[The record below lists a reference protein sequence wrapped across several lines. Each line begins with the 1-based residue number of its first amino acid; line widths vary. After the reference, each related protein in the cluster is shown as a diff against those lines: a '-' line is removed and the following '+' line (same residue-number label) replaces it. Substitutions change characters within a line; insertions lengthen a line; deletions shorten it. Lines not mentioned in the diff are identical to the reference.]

1 MEKAVKQAIS
11 LLLAAAMMISVL
23 PVGAFAA
30 EVDTGAVVQEGS
42 AVVQEGSADVQED
55 TGSEK
60 ESDTG
65 SENGSDTGNENGS
78 DTGTETGAGGDTGSV
93 DVSESVPEESNAESE
108 EVKLPEDD
116 QPAAPRMLSLRLAT
130 PDGPV
135 QLTVSSDS
143 LQAKIAEAAD
153 GSGTVTMEKDYTE
166 NVIFPMGKTVIL
178 DMAGHTLNPDTSTAG
193 DSLVNTVTVFGT
205 AVIKGGTISG
215 KAEEGKTVNAR
226 GVLVP
231 NGGKLILGEGA
242 VVCGFT
248 VQGSGGGIHVDGDGA
263 LELDGGT
270 VKDNRAAETGGGIF
284 IYDAEKLRVKSGT
297 VISGNEAANGGG
309 IAAYRLY
316 TYGGYLSGLTLENNK
331 AENGGGLYFGGI
343 VDLPE
348 TMPFGGITFRNN
360 QASQNGG
367 GLYCRDKV
375 RAVFTDMI
383 WDGNTAAKNG
393 GAAYFVGAA
402 TVDFQGGA
410 VKNSRSNSGALYFAA
425 ASTVNFDGTILSG
438 NQSTSHGGALYAV
451 GALQMELNNVT
462 ISDNTAGLGG
472 TGDTRGGA
480 FYLSARKN
488 QVTLLSGTIS
498 GNTAKPRQSEYS
510 SAYGGALF
518 IGGDSTFTMK
528 GGIFDGN
535 TVNGR
540 GGGVHLS
547 SNSTAVIEGGTFR
560 NNKAGWGG
568 GLYISGKLNISD
580 VLAEKNTGTAIVA
593 DSGSMT
599 ISGGT
604 FRENTSGNTSI
615 TAVTTWNGT
624 LTVTGGTFT
633 KNSGVA
639 VGNSG
644 GTVTISGGEIYENT
658 GSGVG
663 NRYGT
668 VNIQEGANIHDNAQ
682 WGVYNSYE
690 GSKVVMTGGKVYNN
704 ATGGIY
710 DYGGGLYWNNP
721 KPGRVTVSGG
731 EITNNGGRGV
741 YCGIA
746 EISGGVISG
755 NVGGVNAT
763 DATVSGG
770 AITGNSGV
778 DNGGGVY
785 VSGGLKNGT
794 APDIAYYHSRLS
806 VTGGVIRDN
815 RANKL
820 GNDLYVAK
828 PTFDT
833 YEEAPVSVT
842 AAVNMT
848 GEVDGAVWLDEMSG
862 ETLTGAFTRRH
873 TEETG
878 VEAYTFRSA
887 ANPVAQIGETTYPSL
902 QAAFDAIHSGTA
914 PDSPVLLLKDD
925 TENVTI
931 PAGISATLD
940 LRGHLIFT
948 NSGTI
953 LTVGQAPAE
962 AEGEEAPAAPTPA
975 SLTVKDSVGGGNLTG
990 ATTGAVVV
998 NAGSSF
1004 TMQDISIEKNYNTT
1018 TAGGGVILRSGSSM
1032 TLTSG
1037 TISGNRGVGG
1047 SGIYVEKDAELTIDG
1062 GAISGNRTVAS
1073 ADGATNSGAIKA
1085 LGRVIMYGGEI
1096 TGNEISRHWQHPAVY
1111 LSGDGAYFEL
1121 KNGTISGNLRG
1132 YQTSQWYSYGPI
1144 GVVQGAQ
1151 MVMNGGSIENHTNA
1165 TDRTDG
1171 ASAVRV
1177 YNSTSAQC
1185 TSFTMNGGVIQG
1197 NTGSSG
1203 AVYVNSSNG
1212 KFPTAF
1218 IMTGGTIIGNRNSGC
1233 EGGAVRATGYYG
1245 ELRLAGGE
1253 ITGNESKN
1261 AGGGVYI
1268 GSYSS
1273 SKVTIEGTLIYGN
1286 TSGDGL
1292 GNDVYF
1298 AGSAQVL
1305 ALRNPAD
1312 YGMDAYDCWH
1322 DDLGGG
1328 DYPQTDYD
1336 ELCKA
1341 LTWTKSGDHYTSKAM
1356 ALTAA
1361 KSLLPIEVT
1370 EGKVAYYVPT
1380 LYDDSELP
1388 KEATPE
1394 DYVLFAT
1401 LAEAMT
1407 ALQNNTVPA
1416 GATIHLMADF
1426 AETVSVPAVNFT
1438 LNLNGHTLT
1447 TDKPNGTI
1455 FTLTSGA
1462 DMTLTDTVGPEFHK
1476 NAEGTLTKVEAYET
1490 GRGFSVAK
1498 GASLTVAGGQLTGF
1512 TMANQLGPA
1521 IYCEGNLTITG
1532 GSVTDNAYTGKT
1544 DSGVIRV
1551 NNKDSVVSI
1560 TGGTFTGNAG
1570 YIGGVVSIEAAK
1582 SMLVQGVAFEN
1593 NQAAVNGGAIVVKS
1607 CPELTLQN
1615 VTFRGNKAGSY
1626 GGGLCTYDGYTHK
1639 LLLENCSFEENT
1651 ATTGGGASLGR
1662 NTKVTISGGSFTKN
1676 QTTGSGGGLSSGGY
1690 SSNNAQLA
1698 AKDVTFTENHAGG
1711 DGGGI
1716 WARNLSLT
1724 NCTFTGNTSVSH
1736 GGAVRHAADW
1746 NRPEDVLRV
1755 DDCQFSDNKA
1765 GNETTKR
1772 SGGAIYSAGAG
1783 MGLKNTTF
1791 RNNQAT
1797 DAGGAV
1803 YRSSNSTDCTSTVE
1817 TCTFA
1822 ENAATNGGAL
1832 CVSTQAD
1839 VKDSEFEKNRATYGG
1854 ALYINAQTNVENAE
1868 FFDNRAT
1875 YGGAICVWYAP
1886 ADIRGCKLYKNEATN
1901 GGAVYQ
1907 TTNNTSHYVTLYQDT
1922 EIYNNTAY
1930 YGGGC
1935 RVARISLNDNAR
1947 IYNNTAKYY
1956 GGGVHGYT
1964 ILRDFAEIDHN
1975 KAEMYDGGGVYGS
1988 SKLECG
1994 SIHDNTAARSGGGI
2008 STSGSVTIN
2017 GGEIYSNTAK
2027 SDGGGVCTY
2036 SLTMNSGTIRD
2047 NTAGRYGGGVG
2058 NDGHLFNIGMYGGE
2072 IRDNYAGN
2080 SGGGVYAAANADWST
2095 VAHQWLVG
2103 GRITGNTAA
2112 RNGGGVVLGQ
2122 HPNIT
2127 TGETRIYG
2135 DIVIT
2140 DNHAGN
2146 YGGGI
2151 YYCYASQQEQNFG
2164 LYTGDTNHLGKPA
2177 LYGNTAALGQD
2188 YYIVANANPNICRAT
2203 DMSIPN
2209 LHVQGWLDESNNTLI
2224 DTEIHGKNPKY
2235 YALTLAYTDE
2245 LIVAAVGEKLFA
2257 TVGEAVEDIQK
2268 NPTGNHEIVM
2278 VADSRENVTVPAS
2291 VDVKL
2296 NLNGHTLHGFST
2308 AVTLNGTLT
2317 LEDTVNTN
2325 YDNREL
2331 GYHIGAGP
2339 AGQGTI
2345 TGSAAT
2351 YGGGFVVRSG
2361 GELIIN
2367 SGNLSECYARTGG
2380 AAIYVN
2386 GGKAT
2391 MNGGKISGNL
2401 GYNGAIYVNQ
2411 ARSTFILNGGEICDN
2426 VNRSQNSYYELGSG
2440 TLFNNGGNLMILGG
2454 EIHNNLGRNVVY
2466 STGKTTITGGSFT
2479 KNLAGD
2485 STSNQWGSGVIRVN
2499 GGTTN
2504 IGGTGANPVVISGN
2518 TATGEAGAI
2527 YLESG
2532 VVYLSHAELKNN
2544 KATTYGGAIYQNG
2557 GNLVVTSGTEI
2568 SGNTAGSKGG
2578 AIYQN
2583 GGTAQILAGTINNNR
2598 APVGG
2603 GIAQK
2608 ATGVAC
2614 TVFDGAKLYENVST
2628 VSNTGNDIYSKYE
2641 GTDSWD
2647 MVQNKSQMTLE
2658 AVNNMRLPQYNVW
2671 RDDAYSGD
2679 NYGESETLMKGM
2691 YLTGAINQSNN
2702 LQLTTYYYKVTTTLK
2717 PLANNRKVALL
2728 ALAGKTDKESAFVSG
2743 QYTSPAASVT
2753 TEEKTAAQMGWQE
2766 SNETYLDSSGHEQH
2780 YLIGTDGKLYEQ
2792 NQMAQWTPGEDLSK
2806 DSTLVLSNDTVL
2818 YSVRAQFEADGEQ
2831 EGTEVTESKQKVR
2844 AWMEVELDADS
2855 SQAAA
2860 VIPDG
2865 FTGYVLSE
2873 TRDGE
2878 PVQIMRCY
2886 KEIEVGQNALIY
2898 TTLSVKV
2905 RSMQD
2910 GQTLKPRI
2918 SMWVEGNAS
2927 NEQNHP
2933 TIDCD
2938 RLTVSATGRYNV
2950 TLKQNSKLAYTG
2962 YFDTAAGKEASRPE
2976 GETPPNVVY
2985 GTMLGYGITVMMCNT
3000 DADGKTIP
3008 AGKGIKGL
3016 EIPADGLE
3024 MELHMKGGLYLD
3036 GAPQSVDETGSNLVT
3051 PIFWALKENEK
3062 SDYGRGDGQSSATF
3076 NMNWDDEDEQYIC
3089 SNYAYN
3095 AAPFNTGNDSK
3106 SCYSGGGWTLTRID
3120 KSAEETV
3127 LHLKVSGYA
3136 FDTSNDNPRQ
3146 NSDGSNSEQFNNDYT
3161 KPFTAGY
3168 LQMIFPFPE
3177 HVMQTANGYLS
3188 VDMQAAI
3195 SDVKITSAS
3204 GKKPIAGT
3212 DLSTLKAYYGDQAQA
3227 HATSEIRF
3235 SDNRIASTNGLYVF
3249 NGSGNAT
3256 TSTTTNYWLTGERGA
3271 IAGDR
3276 GDGTVP
3282 LGSQV
3287 YMGGQLFYS
3296 SEEIRTDEEMRGG
3309 QPNPYYIPEGEFNPQ
3324 TDNKAEYFYATAI
3337 NMLQKFDADAYTPLT
3352 STEVVDQRIIGTYNQ
3367 NNIYVTTSESAT
3379 NWTNNTNLTTSMNL
3393 TVLYAA
3399 KPDGKNWTK
3408 VTTTAQDML
3417 EDGQAER
3424 QSDGRIL
3431 YKGQLYQPTQAVFS
3445 DGGVGEMDR
3454 YHEEQLLYFETL
3466 DDLHAYLGADA
3477 KCVAILYQARDCCI
3491 RNGRN
3496 IRFEHKMQVTD
3507 DFDYTGQTYCTTNE
3521 SRVWTTYRPDYKQ
3534 VRDKESTR
3542 KAFLYDFNWDNVPH
3556 AGVAKGMA
3564 AAPGD
3569 YQRNAEYSTGTYQP
3583 KKVTVKRH
3591 TLQTTGAGEVD
3602 ENGNPI
3608 LNKQWISVLR
3618 EQELLQTAQHVSLGY
3633 VKTEYE
3639 YGCQKAGTHN
3649 GYYLGNTLLLYT
3661 LSAEIKINGADKV
3674 VGSNQDKVTYNLGN
3688 GERIVNF
3695 LAAPKLSAA
3704 SGISNSLVHDGSQSA
3719 EISID
3724 LTFPAGI
3731 AYREGSI
3738 AFDYTPEIVNG
3749 KPSDT
3754 YAEGEL
3760 EWVIGSPQKNAD
3772 GTTTLHL
3779 KTYVSDI
3786 KKNLP
3791 KIAFSGF
3798 IGSEGGNDVKT
3809 GTVLSTE
3816 ASIYATY
3823 EEHNQ
3828 LAAIANSD
3836 RFAITVIND
3845 SMVGV
3850 YQDALTVTD
3859 ESGKS
3864 TYSLVTE
3871 VGEDFG
3877 FKLAYYNQDSN
3888 NESGITI
3895 ADVLPHVGDGRGTDF
3910 TGGYRVKQ
3918 IQLVF
3923 TGTGAQ
3929 KTAQSYDE
3937 NGQLYLIPDVKNP
3950 AGDNQAALFQ
3960 ASLEGQTAL
3969 NKPEPVSDSE
3979 NTRYTF
3985 TYDIPEDA
3993 VVRSSDQLGK
4003 LLYVS
4008 LPNVQGPANVQV
4020 NVLLSPTDAAEGLL
4034 VSGEETQKGG
4044 NRYFND
4050 FSAKPTGSEEIMSSL
4065 DVDVTVVQR
4074 TITGYAF
4081 MDMNQDGKFT
4091 LGNTADSH
4099 LKNIKVQLYEAENGT
4114 FKRDAQGNRIAAK
4127 DVMDRPVDL
4136 AWTDEN
4142 GRYTFDNIAPG
4153 SYIVVFSDPDNRYVW
4168 KTNQPAFS
4176 DLAVTIR
4183 PGEDSGYNTTASDV
4197 NRSTD
4202 RYGDSGLIEAYLAQA
4217 ISMPQKGT
4225 MKTAKYTSANN
4236 NAGFFCIEA
4245 VLKANW
4251 TGMITEVPLGTV
4263 LTYQVRSDNGYSEDF
4278 TITQVK
4284 PYDPKNPN
4292 ESISTVKLSQNLEL
4306 DDDKVKLTV
4315 PEDKASDCVTAS
4327 YTWESDSFY
4336 LPVNDNQGKPI
4347 KYTFEAA
4354 LGGAFRGVG
4363 YDDVGY
4369 DDIVRAVKLNAR
4381 DGKTAFEVNKHQ
4393 RSHDLA
4399 VTKVDAKDMGK
4410 GLSKAQF
4417 QIGNGAP
4424 LKFFRISDGYYRV
4437 CCDNYDKS
4445 GESKVTVDDNGRL
4458 KLIGLPEG
4466 ELTLTEVKAPKGY
4479 VRPDGSWTV
4488 KIDEGGVT
4496 PDSFED
4502 NSVTE
4507 KLPAIAVSKST
4518 SETTDAQGNPIT
4530 TTSYEYFITNVQH
4543 KQIPITGADGIGG
4556 YLIVGLTFMTAGALL
4571 LLEYRRR
4578 KRANGAV

>member
-1 MEKAVKQAIS
+1 MKKAVKQAIS

-30 EVDTGAVVQEGS
+30 EVDAGTVVL
-42 AVVQEGSADVQED
+42 EGSADVQED
-55 TGSEK
+55 TGSENG
-60 ESDTG
+60 SDTGTENGSDAGTENGGDNGSENGGDNGSENGGDNG
-65 SENGSDTGNENGS
+65 SENGSDAGTENGS
-78 DTGTETGAGGDTGSV
+78 DTGTENGGDTVTENGSNTGTDTGSDTGSV
-93 DVSESVPEESNAESE
+93 DVSESVPEESKAESE

-153 GSGTVTMEKDYTE
+153 GGGTVTMEKDYTE

-215 KAEEGKTVNAR
+215 NAEEGKTVNAR

-248 VQGSGGGIHVDGDGA
+248 VKGSGGGIHVDGDGA

-331 AENGGGLYFGGI
+331 AENGGGLYFGGL

-348 TMPFGGITFRNN
+348 TMPFGGITFRKN

-402 TVDFQGGA
+402 TVDFRGGA

-425 ASTVNFDGTILSG
+425 ASTVNFDGTTLSG

-472 TGDTRGGA
+472 TGNTNGGA
-480 FYLSARKN
+480 FCLSARKN

-498 GNTAKPRQSEYS
+498 GNIAKPRQSEYS
-510 SAYGGALF
+510 YAYGGAFF
-518 IGGDSTFTMK
+518 IEGDSTFTMK
-528 GGIFDGN
+528 GGIFDDN
-535 TVNGR
+535 TASYI
-540 GGGVHLS
+540 GGGVYLS
-547 SNSTAVIEGGTFR
+547 SGSTAVIEGGIFR
-560 NNKAGWGG
+560 NNKAGTWGG
-568 GLYISGKLNISD
+568 GLYTRGKLNISD
-580 VLAEKNTGTAIVA
+580 VLAEKNTGTAIANEYGNV
-593 DSGSMT
+593 T

-604 FRENTSGNTSI
+604 FRENTSGYSGI
-615 TAVTTWNGT
+615 TAVTAWTGT

-639 VGNSG
+639 VGNHS
-644 GTVTISGGEIYENT
+644 GTVTISGGDIYENT

-690 GSKVVMTGGKVYNN
+690 GSKVVVTGGKIYNN
-704 ATGGIY
+704 ATGGVY

-746 EISGGVISG
+746 VISGGVISG

-794 APDIAYYHSRLS
+794 APDIVYYHSRLS

-815 RANKL
+815 RANKQ

-828 PTFDT
+828 PAFDT
-833 YEEAPVSVT
+833 YAEAPVSVT

-848 GEVDGAVWLDEMSG
+848 GEVDGAAWQDEVTG
-862 ETLTGAFTRRH
+862 ETLTEAFTRRH

-887 ANPVAQIGETTYPSL
+887 ANPVAQIGDTVYTSL
-902 QAAFDAIHSGTA
+902 QAAFDAIQAGTA
-914 PDSPVLLLKDD
+914 TDTTVLLLKDD

-931 PAGISATLD
+931 PAGVTAVLN
-940 LRGHLIFT
+940 LQGHSVFT

-962 AEGEEAPAAPTPA
+962 AVEGAEAPAAPDPA
-975 SLTVKDSVGGGNLTG
+975 SLTVKGVGGGNLTG

-998 NAGSSF
+998 NAGSRF
-1004 TMQDISIEKNYNTT
+1004 TMQDISIEKNYNAT
-1018 TAGGGVILRSGSSM
+1018 TAGGGVILRSGSTM
-1032 TLTSG
+1032 TMNSG
-1037 TISGNRGVGG
+1037 SVSGNRGVGG
-1047 SGIYVEKDAELTIDG
+1047 SGIYVEKDAALTING
-1062 GAISGNRTVAS
+1062 GAISGNRTVDSTDVA
-1073 ADGATNSGAIKA
+1073 ANSGAIKA
-1085 LGRVIMYGGEI
+1085 LGRVIMSGGEI
-1096 TGNEISRHWQHPAVY
+1096 TGNEISRHWQLPAVY
-1111 LSGDGAYFEL
+1111 LTGDGAYFEL
-1121 KNGTISGNLRG
+1121 NNGTISGNLRG
-1132 YQTSQWYSYGPI
+1132 YQTSRWISYGPV

-1151 MVMNGGSIENHTNA
+1151 MVMNGGRIENHTNA
-1165 TDRTDG
+1165 TDRSDG
-1171 ASAVRV
+1171 ASAVYV
-1177 YNSTSAQC
+1177 YNSTSARC
-1185 TSFTMNGGVIQG
+1185 TSFTMTGGVIRG
-1197 NTGSSG
+1197 NTGASG
-1203 AVYVNSSNG
+1203 AVYVRST
-1212 KFPTAF
+1212 KTQCPTAF
-1218 IMTGGTIIGNRNSGC
+1218 IMTGGEISGNENTSGT
-1233 EGGAVRATGYYG
+1233 GGGIRADGYFG
-1245 ELRLAGGE
+1245 ELKLTGGV
-1253 ITGNESKN
+1253 ITGNISKN
-1261 AGGGVYI
+1261 SAGGVYT
-1268 GSYSS
+1268 GGSS
-1273 SKVTIEGTLIYGN
+1273 SNKITINGTQIYGN
-1286 TSGDGL
+1286 TSGDGK

-1298 AGSAQVL
+1298 EGNSQVL
-1305 ALRNPAD
+1305 ALRNPAE

-1322 DDLGGG
+1322 DDLGGR
-1328 DYPQTDYD
+1328 DYPQTGFD
-1336 ELCKA
+1336 ELCRA
-1341 LTWTKSGDHYTSKAM
+1341 LTWTKSGDHYVSKAT

-1361 KSLLPIEVT
+1361 KSLLPIEDT

-1380 LYDDSELP
+1380 PYDDNGLP
-1388 KEATPE
+1388 KKVTPE
-1394 DYVLFAT
+1394 EYVLFET

-1651 ATTGGGASLGR
+1651 AATGGGAYLG
-1662 NTKVTISGGSFTKN
+1662 NKTKATITGGSFTEN
-1676 QTTGSGGGLSSGGY
+1676 QATGSGGALYCNGY
-1690 SSNNAQLA
+1690 SSNNAQL
-1698 AKDVTFTENHAGG
+1698 DVENVTFTENHAGG

-1746 NRPEDVLRV
+1746 NRPEDVLTV
-1755 DDCQFSDNKA
+1755 EQCQFSYNKA
-1765 GNETTKR
+1765 GDETHTDR
-1772 SGGAIYSAGAG
+1772 SGGAIWSTGAG
-1783 MGLKNTTF
+1783 MELKNITF
-1791 RNNQAT
+1791 QNNQAT
-1797 DAGGAV
+1797 SSGGAV
-1803 YRSSNSTDCTSTVE
+1803 YRSSNSTGCTSTVE
-1817 TCTFA
+1817 MCTFV
-1822 ENAATNGGAL
+1822 ENA
-1832 CVSTQAD
+1832 
-1839 VKDSEFEKNRATYGG
+1839 ATYGG
-1854 ALYINAQTNVENAE
+1854 ALRIDAQTKVENTE
-1868 FFDNRAT
+1868 LFDNRAT
-1875 YGGAICVWYAP
+1875 NGGAICVWYTS
-1886 ADIRGCKLYKNEATN
+1886 ADIHGCKLYKNEATN

-1907 TTNNTSHYVTLYQDT
+1907 TTNNADHYVTLYQDT
-1922 EIYNNTAY
+1922 EIYENTAY

-1935 RVARISLNDNAR
+1935 YATRTRLKDNAK
-1947 IYNNTAKYY
+1947 IYRNTAKY
-1956 GGGVHGYT
+1956 H
-1964 ILRDFAEIDHN
+1964 
-1975 KAEMYDGGGVYGS
+1975 GGGVYGTVELNDS
-1988 SKLECG
+1988 AEIYENQTVYNDGGGINGGATMNGG
-1994 SIHDNTAARSGGGI
+1994 SIHDNTAGRHGGGI
-2008 STSGSVTIN
+2008 GTSGSVTVN
-2017 GGEIYSNTAK
+2017 GGEIYNNIAK
-2027 SDGGGVCTY
+2027 YDGGGVYTS
-2036 SLTMNSGTIRD
+2036 SLTMNGGSIHD

-2058 NDGHLFNIGMYGGE
+2058 HDSYLWTFKMYGGE

-2080 SGGGVYAAANADWST
+2080 SGGGVYAAASNTWNT
-2095 VAHQWLVG
+2095 VAHHWLAG

-2122 HPNIT
+2122 YPSIT

-2140 DNHAGN
+2140 DNHAGG

-2151 YYCYASQQEQNFG
+2151 YYYYASQQEQNFG
-2164 LYTGDTNHLGKPA
+2164 LYTGDPDHPGKPA

-2203 DMSIPN
+2203 DMSIPAN
-2209 LHVQGWLDESNNTLI
+2209 LHVQGWLDESNNALI
-2224 DTEIHGKNPKY
+2224 DTEIHGINPKY
-2235 YALTLAYTDE
+2235 WALTLAYTDSST
-2245 LIVAAVGEKLFA
+2245 VAAVGEELFSS
-2257 TVGEAVEDIQK
+2257 VGDAVAYVQAHPEDS
-2268 NPTGNHEIVM
+2268 HEIVM
-2278 VADSRENVTVPAS
+2278 VADSRENVTVPAG
-2291 VDVKL
+2291 VDVTL

-2317 LEDTVNTN
+2317 LVDTVNTH

-2345 TGSAAT
+2345 TGSAAIF
-2351 YGGGFVVRSG
+2351 GGGFVVRSG

-2367 SGNLSECYARTGG
+2367 SGNLSECYAGTGG
-2380 AAIYVN
+2380 AAIYVD
-2386 GGKAT
+2386 GGRAT
-2391 MNGGKISGNL
+2391 MNGGKISGCCGL
-2401 GYNGAIYVNQ
+2401 NGAIYVNQ
-2411 ARSTFILNGGEICDN
+2411 SKSTFILNGGEICEN
-2426 VNRSQNSYYELGSG
+2426 INRNQSGSLGKG
-2440 TLFNNGGNLMILGG
+2440 TLYNAGGKLQIHGG
-2454 EIHNNLGRNVVY
+2454 SIHDNQGLNVLY
-2466 STGKTTITGGSFT
+2466 TTGETTITHGRFTNNQLGGSG
-2479 KNLAGD
+2479 AG
-2485 STSNQWGSGVIRVN
+2485 VLYVN
-2499 GGTTN
+2499 GGTTTVN
-2504 IGGTGANPVVISGN
+2504 GTGAAPVVISNNTVTGN
-2518 TATGEAGAI
+2518 GGAV
-2527 YLESG
+2527 YVNSG
-2532 VVYLSHAELKNN
+2532 SLYLSYAELKDN
-2544 KATTYGGAIYQNG
+2544 KASGNGGAIYQNG
-2557 GNLVVTSGTEI
+2557 GNLIATTGTSIT
-2568 SGNTAGSKGG
+2568 GNTAGSKGG
-2578 AIYQN
+2578 AVYQN
-2583 GGTAQILAGTINNNR
+2583 GGAAQILSGTINNNR

-2603 GIAQK
+2603 GIAQT
-2608 ATGVAC
+2608 ATGAAC

-2647 MVQNKSQMTLE
+2647 MVQNKSKMTLE

-2671 RDDAYSGD
+2671 RDDAYSGE

-2702 LQLTTYYYKVTTTLK
+2702 LQLTTFYYKDATTLK
-2717 PLANNRKVALL
+2717 PLANNRKVVSLS
-2728 ALAGKTDKESAFVSG
+2728 LAGKTDTEYAFISG

-2753 TEEKTAAQMGWQE
+2753 TEEKTAAEMGWQE
-2766 SNETYLDSSGHEQH
+2766 SNETYLDSSGNVQK
-2780 YLIGTDGKLYEQ
+2780 YLVGADGKLYER
-2792 NQMAQWTPGEDLSK
+2792 NQMVQWTPGEDLSK

-2818 YSVRAQFEADGEQ
+2818 YSVRAQFAADGEQ

-2860 VIPDG
+2860 VMPDG

-2886 KEIEVGQNALIY
+2886 KEIEVGQSDLIY
-2898 TTLSVKV
+2898 TTLRVDV

-2918 SMWVEGNAS
+2918 RMWVEGNAS

-2933 TIDCD
+2933 AIDCD

-2976 GETPPNVVY
+2976 GETPSNIVY

-3000 DADGKTIP
+3000 DANGKTVP

-3036 GAPQSVDETGSNLVT
+3036 GAPQSVDDTGSNLVT

-3062 SDYGRGDGQSSATF
+3062 SDYGRGYGQSSATF
-3076 NMNWDDEDEQYIC
+3076 NMNWDDEDEQSIC

-3106 SCYSGGGWTLTRID
+3106 SCYSGGGWTLTGID
-3120 KSAEETV
+3120 ESEEETV

-3136 FDTSNDNPRQ
+3136 FDTSNANPRQ

-3177 HVMQTANGYLS
+3177 RVMQTANGYLS

-3195 SDVKITSAS
+3195 SDVKITGAS
-3204 GKKPIAGT
+3204 GKEPIAGT
-3212 DLSTLKAYYGDQAQA
+3212 DLSTLEAYYADQAQA
-3227 HATSEIRF
+3227 HATGEVRF

-3249 NGSGNAT
+3249 NGGGNGT
-3256 TSTTTNYWLTGERGA
+3256 RITTTNYWLTDSRGA

-3276 GDGTVP
+3276 GDGAVP

-3287 YMGGQLFYS
+3287 YVGGQLHYS
-3296 SEEIRTDEEMRGG
+3296 SEEIRTDEETRGG

-3324 TDNKAEYFYATAI
+3324 TDNKTEYFYATAI
-3337 NMLQKFDADAYTPLT
+3337 NMLQKFDADAYTPLP

-3417 EDGQAER
+3417 EDEQAEL

-3496 IRFEHKMQVTD
+3496 IRFEHKMQVTN

-3521 SRVWTTYRPDYKQ
+3521 SRIWTTYRPDYKL

-3542 KAFLYDFNWDNVPH
+3542 KAFLYDFNWDNVTY
-3556 AGVAKGMA
+3556 AGVAKGRGDV
-3564 AAPGD
+3564 PGD
-3569 YQRNAEYSTGTYQP
+3569 YQKDAEYAAGAYTP
-3583 KKVTVKRH
+3583 KTVTVKRH
-3591 TLQTTGAGEVD
+3591 ALNRVEVGKDD
-3602 ENGNPI
+3602 EGNPI
-3608 LNKQWISVLR
+3608 YQEQWVSLSK
-3618 EQELLQTAQHVSLGY
+3618 EQELRQTAQHVSHGY
-3633 VKTEYE
+3633 KKTEYE

-3674 VGSNQDKVTYNLGN
+3674 VGTNQDKVTYNLAN

-3695 LAAPKLSAA
+3695 LAAPKVSAA

-3760 EWVIGSPQKNAD
+3760 EWVISSPQENAD

-3779 KTYVSDI
+3779 KTYVSDVT
-3786 KKNLP
+3786 KNLP

-3798 IGSEGGNDVKT
+3798 IGSEGEGDVKN

-3816 ASIYATY
+3816 AAIYATY

-3836 RFAITVIND
+3836 RFALTAIND
-3845 SMVGV
+3845 SMIGV

-3877 FKLAYYNQDSN
+3877 FKLAYYNQDN
-3888 NESGITI
+3888 TNVSGITI
-3895 ADVLPHVGDGRGTDF
+3895 ADVLPYNGDGRGTDF
-3910 TGGYRVKQ
+3910 DGGYRVKQ

-3929 KTAQSYDE
+3929 KTAQSYADS
-3937 NGQLYLIPDVKNP
+3937 GQLHLVSGVPNP
-3950 AGDNQAALFQ
+3950 AEDDQAALFRTDLKGQ
-3960 ASLEGQTAL
+3960 AALTKPSLVDDA
-3969 NKPEPVSDSE
+3969 E
-3979 NTRYTF
+3979 NMRYTF
-3985 TYDIPEDA
+3985 TYDLPENGYE
-3993 VVRSSDQLGK
+3993 VLSSAELGK

-4008 LPNVQGPANVQV
+4008 LPNVEGQTYVQV
-4020 NVLLSPTDAAEGLL
+4020 NVLLSPTDENKQLL
-4034 VSGEETQKGG
+4034 SSGEETQQGG

-4050 FSAKPTGSEEIMSSL
+4050 FAAKPADSDQIMSSL
-4065 DVDVTVVQR
+4065 DIDVTVVQR

-4099 LKNIKVQLYEAENGT
+4099 LKNITVQLYEAENGT
-4114 FKRDAQGNRIAAK
+4114 FKTDAQGNRIAAK

-4251 TGMITEVPLGTV
+4251 TGMITEVPVGTTLKYDLTGTV
-4263 LTYQVRSDNGYSEDF
+4263 NSESKYSGSY
-4278 TITQVK
+4278 TITQNAG
-4284 PYDPKNPN
+4284 YD
-4292 ESISTVKLSQNLEL
+4292 SITADTLGAAVTM
-4306 DDDKVKLTV
+4306 TV
-4315 PEDKASDCVTAS
+4315 PEDEASACITAA
-4327 YTWESDSFY
+4327 YTWESDIFY
-4336 LPVNDNQGKPI
+4336 LPVNDNQGRRI
-4347 KYTFEAA
+4347 TYTFEAA
-4354 LGGAFRGVG
+4354 LGGKFR
-4363 YDDVGY
+4363 DVGY
-4369 DDIVRAVKLNAR
+4369 DAMVTAVKLDAK
-4381 DGKTAFEVNKHQ
+4381 DGKTIFEVNKHQ
-4393 RSHDLA
+4393 RNHELS
-4399 VTKVDAKDMGK
+4399 VMKVDAKDMGK
-4410 GLSKAQF
+4410 GLSEAQF
-4417 QIGNGAP
+4417 QIGNEAAP
-4424 LKFFRISDGYYRV
+4424 LKFVRISEGYYRV

-4445 GESKVTVDDNGRL
+4445 GESKVTVGANGAL

-4466 ELTLTEVKAPKGY
+4466 TLTLTEVKAPKGY

-4496 PDSFED
+4496 PDSFKD

-4518 SETTDAQGNPIT
+4518 SETTDAQGNPVI